1 MKNMQIDGLDE
12 LDNKILS
19 VIEKNARLSYSDIGK
34 LVGLSRVSVKNR
46 MDILQEKGII
56 EGYVTVINP
65 TNLPEGRRFF
75 LDVITE
81 PDKFDEVVNNFAKYE
96 IIRKIYAVTGE
107 SRFKAEGYAASN
119 MKYKMFMVSVRMNL
133 EGVKSITI
141 QDVQYTIKDSDAGY
155 FDKNGN
161 KCTG

>member
-1 MKNMQIDGLDE
+1 MQIDGLDE

-96 IIRKIYAVTGE
+96 MYYYSGC
-107 SRFKAEGYAASN
+107 
-119 MKYKMFMVSVRMNL
+119 SVH
-133 EGVKSITI
+133 
-141 QDVQYTIKDSDAGY
+141 
-155 FDKNGN
+155 N
-161 KCTG
+161 KGQRCRVF